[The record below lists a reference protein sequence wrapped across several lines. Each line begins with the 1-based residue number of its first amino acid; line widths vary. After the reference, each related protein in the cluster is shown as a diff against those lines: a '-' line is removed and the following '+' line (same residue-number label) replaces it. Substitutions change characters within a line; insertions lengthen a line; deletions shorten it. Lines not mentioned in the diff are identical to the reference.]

1 MDAFRR
7 VDDLSVV
14 IVNAKILRSVLT
26 GVTSPDDRTRL
37 AGSIDGIYASF
48 GVATIGNS
56 HSTRLG

>member
-1 MDAFRR
+1 VDAFRR

-37 AGSIDGIYASF
+37 AALAGSIDAYLRVFWRGDD
-48 GVATIGNS
+48 
-56 HSTRLG
+56 R

>member
-1 MDAFRR
+1 MFEVDAFRR

-37 AGSIDGIYASF
+37 ATLAGSIDAYLRVFWRGD
-48 GVATIGNS
+48 G
-56 HSTRLG
+56 R